1 MASSVPNEANFH
13 LLRRNTRFIS
23 RRNRKTPA
31 PQVTET
37 GVGGSAAGFA
47 PVANK
52 RQVVA
57 FHFLYQGLIAEL
69 TCIQRRDGWPKMVRP
84 TAKPL
89 IIGCAAASAK
99 PARSLSEGASSRIRI
114 PRLHGSSRS
123 ISAVICCQLALE
135 SGGSFHQSG
144 DPQLIEVF
152 QHSVVMALVFVRAIF
167 RQDHLQQQFMA

>member
-1 MASSVPNEANFH
+1 MEGIWLPVYQMKRIFH

-31 PQVTET
+31 PQ
-37 GVGGSAAGFA
+37 GDGDGRRGSAAGFA
-47 PVANK
+47 PVANE

-69 TCIQRRDGWPKMVRP
+69 TLHPAPRRLAKMVRP

-99 PARSLSEGASSRIRI
+99 PARSLSEGASSPRIRI

-123 ISAVICCQLALE
+123 IRAVICCQLALE

-144 DPQLIEVF
+144 LIP
-152 QHSVVMALVFVRAIF
+152 S
-167 RQDHLQQQFMA
+167 